1 MRCRRPDDSTT
12 VASSILAP
20 LRPDPMR
27 LDAAMLMDGM
37 AAVIRILAKDVLSK
51 NVYFQLSIYFNNSII
66 VIKLTT

>member
-1 MRCRRPDDSTT
+1 
-12 VASSILAP
+12 
-20 LRPDPMR
+20 MR